1 MSTKPSRPGKFAE
14 EDQAIADLREQL
26 KQRFPMPEPK
36 PRGKAGTVTRAG
48 LLSIALLAGVL
59 WLDPAYRSEHYLTQV
74 GQRQTVQLADGST
87 ILLDGAS
94 ELEVNWH
101 LRSRQTRLA
110 QGQAL
115 FEVAPMFYRP
125 FLVGA
130 GPASVR
136 VVGTRFNVDRQQDGV
151 RVSVAEGRVAV
162 RAGGASSL
170 LEPGQQI
177 RVQNGRLGTLAKIEG
192 AEVGAWKDGQLL
204 FERTPLREVL
214 EVIQRYH
221 DKPLRLVDPALG
233 SLPVSGVF
241 DSARVDRL
249 LGLLPGILPVTVS
262 TAADGTVLVAPRGKK

>member
-1 MSTKPSRPGKFAE
+1 MTTKPPRPGKFAE

-36 PRGKAGTVTRAG
+36 PRRKAGTVTRAG
-48 LLSIALLAGVL
+48 LLSLALLAGVL

-74 GQRQTVQLADGST
+74 GQRQAVQLADGST

-94 ELEVNWH
+94 ELEVSWH
-101 LRSRQTRLA
+101 LRSRQTRLV

-115 FEVAPMFYRP
+115 FEVAPMLYRP
-125 FLVGA
+125 FLVEA
-130 GPASVR
+130 GSASVR

-177 RVQNGRLGTLAKIEG
+177 RVQDGRLGTLAKVEG
-192 AEVGAWKDGQLL
+192 GVVGAWKDGQLL

-214 EVIQRYH
+214 GVIQRYH

-249 LGLLPGILPVTVS
+249 LSLLPGILPVTVS

>member
-1 MSTKPSRPGKFAE
+1 MSEKAPRPGKYTE

-26 KQRFPMPEPK
+26 KQRFPMPEPT
-36 PRGKAGTVTRAG
+36 PRKKRGTATRAG
-48 LLSIALLAGVL
+48 LLSLALLAGAI

-74 GQRQTVQLADGST
+74 GQRQAVQLADGST
-87 ILLDGAS
+87 VLLDGAS
-94 ELEVNWH
+94 ELEVSWH

-115 FEVAPMFYRP
+115 FEVAPMLYRP
-125 FLVGA
+125 FLVDA
-130 GPASVR
+130 GQASVR
-136 VVGTRFNVDRQQDGV
+136 VVGTRFNVDRQQDAV

-162 RAGGASSL
+162 RAGAASSL

-177 RVQNGRLGTLAKIEG
+177 RVQGGHLGPLAKVDG

-214 EVIQRYH
+214 AVIQRYH
-221 DKPLRLVDPALG
+221 DKPLRLADPALG

-249 LGLLPGILPVTVS
+249 LSLLPGILPVTVS
-262 TAADGTVLVAPRGKK
+262 TATDGSVLIAPRRKK